1 MMTSW
6 FLTFG
11 AMALP
16 IAFALFLVYFGMP
29 NVPILFYYLAW
40 FVGTLSLF
48 SFVVAL
54 KKSFKEDSE
63 RKEAIEKSGEKSD
76 ENFRSAMKTME
87 AIKGQLEG
95 LRNDVRKSDKNK

>member
-16 IAFALFLVYFGMP
+16 IAFALFLVYVGMP
-29 NVPILFYYLAW
+29 NVPIFFFYSGWVIGAFGL
-40 FVGTLSLF
+40 V

-54 KKSFKEDSE
+54 RKSFAEDTERKKSIKN
-63 RKEAIEKSGEKSD
+63 SD
-76 ENFRSAMKTME
+76 DNFRSAMKTME

-95 LRNDVRKSDKNK
+95 LRNDVRKTDKNK